1 MFPFR
6 KLLRLATTT
15 FLVCFITVT
24 CMQILLSFL
33 RSIPET
39 DQTTFSLYISGA
51 INSRSPCR
59 QTTQFFTD
67 DSRSLKSRFA
77 KEFELKDRLAA
88 LSAEEV
94 KKCAENYYR
103 NVTIQWAERRLLPPS
118 KPLYNEQCL
127 QYWNQTYNTLVSVV
141 ISYHNE
147 LAVLIMR
154 TLTTIMHR
162 TPLNNLLEIIL
173 IDDYSS
179 LNVTQEVLDYAS
191 QQRMPVRHLRNSE
204 KLGIAGSRLR
214 GIQEAKG
221 VVVVILDNHMEVSV
235 GWLEP
240 LLNILV
246 TRPGAVAV
254 PVLHMIQETEYKLL
268 SNKVIQPYIV
278 QPRQGWGHI
287 VMQMYWNQ
295 VDDSRQVWEP
305 IPSAS
310 LMGGGLAAARSTLLE
325 FYPTRVV
332 NSSWG
337 VENNRLSFRAW
348 MCGQGVW
355 VSPCSQILHPNGNDP
370 SLFRYFRDSYHLRK
384 EVDLES
390 VAEAINFADDDVLK
404 EIILNKVAASA
415 DELNKIRDVSIQ
427 IKKKFDSKQRSCKTL
442 SWYLKDIYYNYLTWE
457 RDQFDQVGE
466 IRSLENTKM
475 CLEVFDRKV
484 EMYYCRSKPPE
495 LGDNHHFGFTKN
507 HIVRSS
513 FLEDFCW
520 YSNSDKEGQ
529 GVTLYSCHIVTPV
542 EGQPGGSQNFLYD
555 EKSRQIK
562 HPSTGRCLEYFKDSS
577 PVLMKCNSDKISQKW
592 EIILST
598 WF

>member
-1 MFPFR
+1 
-6 KLLRLATTT
+6 
-15 FLVCFITVT
+15 
-24 CMQILLSFL
+24 MQILLFFL
-33 RSIPET
+33 KSSLDT
-39 DQTTFSLYISGA
+39 DQTTFSLSINGRV
-51 INSRSPCR
+51 NSRLPCR
-59 QTTQFFTD
+59 HSTQYYTD

-77 KEFELKDRLAA
+77 KEFELKERLSA
-88 LSAEEV
+88 LSNKEV
-94 KKCAENYYR
+94 QKYSEDYYR
-103 NVTIQWAERRLLPPS
+103 NVTIQWGERRLLPPS
-118 KPLYNEQCL
+118 KPIYHEQCL

-154 TLTTIMHR
+154 TLTTIIHR

-179 LNVTQEVLDYAS
+179 FNVTQEVLDYAGE
-191 QQRMPVRHLRNSE
+191 QRMPLRHLRNPA

-214 GIQEAKG
+214 GIQEARG
-221 VVVVILDNHMEVSV
+221 GVVVILDSHMEVSV

-240 LLNILV
+240 LLNILE
-246 TRPGAVAV
+246 TQPGAVAV
-254 PVLHMIQETEYKLL
+254 PVLHMIQETEYRQL

-287 VMQMYWNQ
+287 VMQMYWNER
-295 VDDSRQVWEP
+295 DDSRQVWEP
-305 IPSAS
+305 ISSAS

-370 SLFRYFRDSYHLRK
+370 SLIRYFKDSYHLRK

-390 VAEAINFADDDVLK
+390 VAEAINFADNDVLREK
-404 EIILNKVAASA
+404 ILNKVAASA
-415 DELNKIRDVSIQ
+415 DEISKISDISVQ
-427 IKKKFDSKQRSCKTL
+427 IKKTFDSKQRNCKTL

-457 RDQFDQVGE
+457 RDQFYQVGE
-466 IRSLENTKM
+466 IRSLQNTKM

-484 EMYYCRSKPPE
+484 EMYYCRSRPPE

-520 YSNSDKEGQ
+520 DSNSDKEGQ
-529 GVTLYSCHIVTPV
+529 GVTLFSCHIVTPV

-562 HPSTGRCLEYFKDSS
+562 HPSTVRCLEYFNESP

-592 EIILST
+592 EIILSS